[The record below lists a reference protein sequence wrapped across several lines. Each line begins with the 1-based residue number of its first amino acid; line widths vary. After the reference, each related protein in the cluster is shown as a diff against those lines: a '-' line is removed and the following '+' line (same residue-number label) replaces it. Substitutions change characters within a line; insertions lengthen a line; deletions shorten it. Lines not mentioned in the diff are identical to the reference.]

1 MKKRTFPNFEKRK
14 GMKKSTLKSWKRES
28 EAFILWNRRER
39 EYLLTPEYAHAIFYA
54 FCVSAFKQVGLL
66 L

>member
-1 MKKRTFPNFEKRK
+1 MKKKTFPNFEKRK
-14 GMKKSTLKSWKRES
+14 GMKKSILKSWERES

-39 EYLLTPEYAHAIFYA
+39 EFLLTPEYAHAIFYA

>member
-1 MKKRTFPNFEKRK
+1 
-14 GMKKSTLKSWKRES
+14 MKKSILKSWKRES

-39 EYLLTPEYAHAIFYA
+39 EFLLTPEYAHAIFYA

>member
-14 GMKKSTLKSWKRES
+14 GMKKNTLKSWKRES

-39 EYLLTPEYAHAIFYA
+39 EFLLTPEYAHAIFYA

>member
-14 GMKKSTLKSWKRES
+14 GMKKSILKSLKRES

-39 EYLLTPEYAHAIFYA
+39 EFLLTPEYAHAIFYA